1 MKTLT
6 DAVIELSRMQDG
18 ASVKEVIVQVYDKA
32 GNKVHLHVTEII
44 KEGTRVIIC
53 APAKSVH
60 FELNLEAGE

>member
-6 DAVIELSRMQDG
+6 DAIIELSRMQDG
-18 ASVKEVIVQVYDKA
+18 NGLKELLVQVYDKQ
-32 GNKVHLHVTEII
+32 GNKVHLPVTEIV

-53 APAKSVH
+53 APAKTVH